1 MMALLNNWDLKD
13 SNNAIYVERG
23 KSGSSL
29 YEVSDVGASFGMSG
43 ESYLASRAKNNL
55 GAYRRSKFI
64 RKVAPEYVSF
74 NFPTHLTYFYLL
86 RVKLF
91 ISQRR
96 QRWIGQKIPRSDVK
110 WIASLLSQLSPDQI
124 RDAFRA
130 GGYSPE
136 QVEAYAAA
144 MQERIAELA
153 PL

>member
-1 MMALLNNWDLKD
+1 
-13 SNNAIYVERG
+13 
-23 KSGSSL
+23 
-29 YEVSDVGASFGMSG
+29 
-43 ESYLASRAKNNL
+43 
-55 GAYRRSKFI
+55 
-64 RKVAPEYVSF
+64 
-74 NFPTHLTYFYLL
+74 
-86 RVKLF
+86 VKLF

-144 MQERIAELA
+144 MQARIAELA